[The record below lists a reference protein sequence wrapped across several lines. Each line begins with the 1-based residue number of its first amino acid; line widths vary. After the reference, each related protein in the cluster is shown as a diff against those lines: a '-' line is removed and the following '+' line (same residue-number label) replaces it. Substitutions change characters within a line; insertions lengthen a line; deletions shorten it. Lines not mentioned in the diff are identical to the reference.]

1 MIDIMIMIKLRH
13 PFNLQLI
20 WEKLIKS
27 HAYWIQVYYD
37 SIIGSRPIALISYHL
52 LIHNSLI
59 KCKFQ
64 PYED

>member
-1 MIDIMIMIKLRH
+1 MIDIKITIISRH
-13 PFNLQLI
+13 LFHLQLVK
-20 WEKLIKS
+20 ENFIKS
-27 HAYWIQVYYD
+27 HAL
-37 SIIGSRPIALISYHL
+37 SRFVASIALISHHL